1 MGPKCSNQ
9 DELARVLSLSRI
21 MNAKGDVEFNCKGTT
36 QLLTKRAKTF
46 VAPPYDTYG
55 TDVEIRIFILKAIH
69 TDLSIFL
76 YHAFPQPVING
87 IKAVSMTVVIT
98 VKTRECRNNSES
110 IQYPFS

>member
-21 MNAKGDVEFNCKGTT
+21 MNAKGDVEFNYKGTT

-69 TDLSIFL
+69 ILISCISATRDQWNQSSIDDSR
-76 YHAFPQPVING
+76 H
-87 IKAVSMTVVIT
+87 
-98 VKTRECRNNSES
+98 NSKNKRMS
-110 IQYPFS
+110 Q